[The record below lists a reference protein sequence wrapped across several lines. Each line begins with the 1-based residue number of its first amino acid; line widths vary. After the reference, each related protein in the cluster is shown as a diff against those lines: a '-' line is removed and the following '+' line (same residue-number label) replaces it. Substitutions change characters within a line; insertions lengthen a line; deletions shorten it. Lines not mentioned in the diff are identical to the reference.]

1 MGDQLP
7 AEGHIADVD
16 GCCHLG
22 HVPVH
27 VEHAVGVAEVEVAV
41 EDGDEDLLRSVPLD
55 SRGGSGKWRHTLRH
69 PRPRT
74 QHSTIFLYTHPVSHL
89 PRTPNI
95 AWVGYVPLHRDPA
108 LDHNGDRDAQQHQIS
123 RDVKGCRKDHVF
135 VVCCTLAWKLS
146 DHPCIFVDT
155 KGRTVLNRKVPVPLN
170 GTTPVE
176 EEQEDDQGKRDSA
189 KDAND
194 LDNQMLA
201 LIGHPAHP
209 LARDALAREELD
221 GRQSVVENQQADLD
235 KPDGPQRTEL
245 HGEHHLAAINRPLRL
260 QGREFGDV
268 FCGHVVAAIFGR
280 RVDADHVGREESLPD
295 GAVSINWKIGW
306 WGGGGG
312 FLCLL

>member
-1 MGDQLP
+1 M
-7 AEGHIADVD
+7 
-16 GCCHLG
+16 
-22 HVPVH
+22 
-27 VEHAVGVAEVEVAV
+27 
-41 EDGDEDLLRSVPLD
+41 
-55 SRGGSGKWRHTLRH
+55 
-69 PRPRT
+69 
-74 QHSTIFLYTHPVSHL
+74 
-89 PRTPNI
+89 
-95 AWVGYVPLHRDPA
+95 
-108 LDHNGDRDAQQHQIS
+108 
-123 RDVKGCRKDHVF
+123 F

-155 KGRTVLNRKVPVPLN
+155 KGRTFLNRKVPVPLN

-176 EEQEDDQGKRDSA
+176 EEQEDDQGKRDGA

-295 GAVSINWKIGW
+295 EAVSINWKIGR
-306 WGGGGG
+306 WGGGGS
-312 FLCLL
+312 LLTVTTIINQSSICKLDQLRNFIRRDILQWHPRGNRQSVPRQADGKPAGCQNPSQGAAYIRQATSTIPTDQSVHVSISRLSTNSGMAETVVGSSAETWRRDHV